1 MLKFDLGQHLPVLLL
16 IDDDMISREV
26 TATVLTIKGYQIF
39 TAESG
44 LDALHQLAKEACMPD
59 VILMDV
65 QMPGLSGVSLIEA
78 LRQRAKAKIVTVSA
92 CPPPAEVVAAADGF
106 LLKPFDAAALV
117 ELLRRGKQGEGQV
130 SASAQVDA
138 SVPVVNQTT
147 LKQLRS
153 MMSSGAVNE
162 IYTAVVADLNQ
173 RAEALELAI
182 GGSNLAEVRR
192 IGHAIKGGCGMAG
205 AAEAAHIGALLE
217 NSDQLDN
224 SASLLRELRAA
235 TTRLERILKEEFQRS

>member
-44 LDALHQLAKEACMPD
+44 QDALHQLSKEACRPE

-65 QMPGLSGVSLIEA
+65 QMPGLSGVQLIEA
-78 LRQRAKAKIVTVSA
+78 LRQYGKAKIVTVSA
-92 CPPPAEVVAAADGF
+92 SQPPAEVVAVADGF

-130 SASAQVDA
+130 PALAQVDA
-138 SVPVVNQTT
+138 SVPVVNQST

-162 IYTAVVADLNQ
+162 IYTAVVVDLNQ
-173 RAEALELAI
+173 RAKALELAI
-182 GGSNLAEVRR
+182 GHANLAEVRR